1 MLVPEKSV
9 RQASDL
15 QSSCTVH
22 AHVVLVQAQAQVQA
36 PAQQQL
42 LRCHSRSGPASR
54 ACLSAI
60 QTVISSAMELVC
72 TQSVLR
78 KYSPAPVPDPTRS
91 HDCTTTT
98 EDAALHS
105 TLLTYTPKPASDRFL
120 LGPLSPFCPMFAS
133 LDSPPLPLVSG

>member
-98 EDAALHS
+98 EDAALPFN
-105 TLLTYTPKPASDRFL
+105 TTYLYSQARL
-120 LGPLSPFCPMFAS
+120 
-133 LDSPPLPLVSG
+133 